1 MYYHTSKTRTSTQR
15 RPRPKS
21 GGHSCLELEIGVVG
35 LGGWCS
41 THCVLW
47 FGEEEAVVVDRL
59 VKDGQAWGKE
69 VNLCI
74 LNWIFIFSVTT

>member
-1 MYYHTSKTRTSTQR
+1 
-15 RPRPKS
+15 
-21 GGHSCLELEIGVVG
+21 LELEIGVVG

-69 VNLCI
+69 VI
-74 LNWIFIFSVTT
+74 YAF